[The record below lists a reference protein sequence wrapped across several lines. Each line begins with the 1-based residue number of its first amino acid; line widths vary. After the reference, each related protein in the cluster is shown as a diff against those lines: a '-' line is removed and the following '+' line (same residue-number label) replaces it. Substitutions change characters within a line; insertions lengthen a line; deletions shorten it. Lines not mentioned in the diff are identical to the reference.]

1 MGEPSVDGMSQE
13 INARIA
19 SSAGPMTS
27 KEADDD
33 ERQDDGGG
41 CTAQIQGKW
50 QRQVI
55 TLTET
60 MRAGRDRPYA
70 KPGKSG
76 AECKQPLASA
86 DRPQRWP
93 TADPHAHD
101 RRRLLLARGYGPET
115 AR

>member
-1 MGEPSVDGMSQE
+1 MAEPMRRE
-13 INARIA
+13 IDPRIA
-19 SSAGPMTS
+19 VGTGSMTS
-27 KEADDD
+27 KEPDDD

-41 CTAQIQGKW
+41 RAEQIERKW

-55 TLTET
+55 ALAET
-60 MRAGRDRPYA
+60 MRAGRDRGYA

-93 TADPHAHD
+93 TADPLAHD
-101 RRRLLLARGYGPET
+101 RRDLLLAHGYGPET
-115 AR
+115 VR